1 MSLYILLS
9 VVFTE
14 LLDTR
19 ENLLS
24 SAACAW
30 YQGNYTT
37 AAMLFE
43 TVLLE
48 HPSDILALRLAQEC
62 YQLAGLSEN
71 VLGCIVRH
79 PQTQYAS
86 RQIECNVSG
95 QFHLSVLQKYTHD

>member
-1 MSLYILLS
+1 
-9 VVFTE
+9 
-14 LLDTR
+14 
-19 ENLLS
+19 
-24 SAACAW
+24 
-30 YQGNYTT
+30 
-37 AAMLFE
+37 MLFE

-86 RQIECNVSG
+86 SQIECNVSG
-95 QFHLSVLQKYTHD
+95 QFHIFLFYKSTLITDLL